1 MSSVQNNAHNFA
13 VLCAA
18 HVTTD
23 HQLRALRQMMESH
36 DLNLR
41 HFPLHVSF
49 SGDKNLFERLR
60 KDRTNKEFKVYYSDQ
75 QLKQF
80 RHFARLSDLVE
91 SDWYLFSDADDLV
104 SPQRNE
110 TFYQCRESVMTKHI
124 QTHAIFY
131 LDYKKQKQVMNSG
144 WPDTWD
150 AIKPCMVDK
159 DDRGFE
165 IWKCATRRETLRR
178 FVRDCDPGILDKTY
192 CDMFFCRVMQSNGS
206 STSKTVVSKFGPGLE
221 PVYFQRSSPLLN
233 HMRTHVDGI
242 GNASALKCFDRDY
255 DTLTEQDILLPCTR
269 DMELA
274 AFGGLCFEEQR
285 KHFNKVRKICEAVL
299 RKKKNDGISWA
310 DSALEN
316 LGKTVQRLENMPEIM
331 PYVPPEALEGAVYGS
346 SPLPA
351 RVPPASA
358 SRLCRGFFD

>member
-1 MSSVQNNAHNFA
+1 MLSVQNNAHNFA

-18 HVTTD
+18 HVTTED
-23 HQLRALRQMMESH
+23 QLRALRQMMESH
-36 DLNLR
+36 DLNSR
-41 HFPLHVSF
+41 HFPLHVNF
-49 SGDKNLFERLR
+49 SGDKELYERLR
-60 KDRTNKEFKVYYSDQ
+60 EDRTNKEFKVYYSDQ

-80 RHFARLSDLVE
+80 QHFAKLSEFVE

-110 TFYQCRESVMTKHI
+110 TFYRCRESVMTKHI

-131 LDYKKQKQVMNSG
+131 LDYKKQVMNSG

-159 DDRGFE
+159 DDRGLE

-274 AFGGLCFEEQR
+274 AFGGLC
-285 KHFNKVRKICEAVL
+285 L
-299 RKKKNDGISWA
+299 RNSASISTKSGRFAKLCCAKKKRWHLVG
-310 DSALEN
+310 
-316 LGKTVQRLENMPEIM
+316 
-331 PYVPPEALEGAVYGS
+331 
-346 SPLPA
+346 
-351 RVPPASA
+351 
-358 SRLCRGFFD
+358 